1 MHGPFAPDGVFVLF
15 DLPEEQTVYAYP
27 SGAFGWLGT
36 VCQGFRPELMTK
48 DSSGAKLLASEA
60 CLATRTSC
68 RITGIRALESI
79 IMGVPLAPY
88 SLRRKRKEP
97 RMNSDGRGLKR
108 SLGSPSLPHR
118 F

>member
-60 CLATRTSC
+60 
-68 RITGIRALESI
+68 
-79 IMGVPLAPY
+79 V
-88 SLRRKRKEP
+88 
-97 RMNSDGRGLKR
+97 
-108 SLGSPSLPHR
+108 LPHAHVSHYGHPC
-118 F
+118 FGVDHYGCSLSPL

>member
-1 MHGPFAPDGVFVLF
+1 MHGPFAPEGVFVLF

-60 CLATRTSC
+60 CLATRTSVSYTHLTLPT
-68 RITGIRALESI
+68 I
-79 IMGVPLAPY
+79 Y
-88 SLRRKRKEP
+88 SV
-97 RMNSDGRGLKR
+97 
-108 SLGSPSLPHR
+108 
-118 F
+118 

>member
-1 MHGPFAPDGVFVLF
+1 MHGPFAPEGVFVLF

-60 CLATRTSC
+60 VLPHAHRVAL
-68 RITGIRALESI
+68 RASVLWS
-79 IMGVPLAPY
+79 
-88 SLRRKRKEP
+88 
-97 RMNSDGRGLKR
+97 R
-108 SLGSPSLPHR
+108 SLWVFP
-118 F
+118 